1 MAENANISTAT
12 DSRSPRRSRPTPM
25 RYLLMGARLLSS
37 VFRPEFFPLLGF
49 VVLFWFTY
57 MSLLPWSLK
66 GIILLLVL
74 CGTILFPRLTIRFW
88 RQSRGWERHRLRLR
102 ENRFMPYLTY
112 LLYYVFTLH
121 VLNRFHL
128 PHYMSGILIASLLI
142 QGSCLLINTKWKISM
157 HAAGAGGVVG
167 ALFAYSML
175 FYFNPLWWLSL
186 SILLVGL
193 VGSSRMLL
201 RQHNL
206 WQVLAGSLLGI
217 VCAFVGVI
225 FF

>member
-1 MAENANISTAT
+1 MISDTSATAP
-12 DSRSPRRSRPTPM
+12 SPKRQAAIGRRSNAR
-25 RYLLMGARLLSS
+25 RLLVAARWLSS

-49 VVLFWFTY
+49 AVLIMFTY

-66 GIILLLVL
+66 GMILLLVL
-74 CGTILFPRLTIRFW
+74 LGTILLPRLTIRYW
-88 RQSRGWERHRLRLR
+88 RQARGWERHLLRLR
-102 ENRFMPYLTY
+102 QNRFMPYLIY

-167 ALFAYSML
+167 ALIAYSL
-175 FYFNPLWWLSL
+175 IFYFNPLWWLSL
-186 SILLVGL
+186 SIMLAGL
-193 VGSSRMLL
+193 VGTSRMLL
-201 RQHNL
+201 RQHDL
-206 WQVLAGSLLGI
+206 WQVLAGTLLGAT
-217 VCAFVGVI
+217 CAFVGI
-225 FF
+225 FFF

>member
-1 MAENANISTAT
+1 MTNDSFISALSAKHPVTL
-12 DSRSPRRSRPTPM
+12 DRRSNAR
-25 RYLLMGARLLSS
+25 RLLVAARWLSS

-49 VVLFWFTY
+49 AVLFIFTY

-66 GIILLLVL
+66 GMILLLVL
-74 CGTILFPRLTIRFW
+74 LGTILLPRLTVRYW
-88 RQSRGWERHRLRLR
+88 RQARGWERHLLRLR
-102 ENRFMPYLTY
+102 QNRFMPYLIY

-128 PHYMSGILIASLLI
+128 PHYMSGILVASLLI

-167 ALFAYSML
+167 ALIAYSL
-175 FYFNPLWWLSL
+175 VFYFNPLWWLSI
-186 SILLVGL
+186 SILIAGL
-193 VGSSRMLL
+193 VGTSRMIL

-206 WQVLAGSLLGI
+206 WQVVAGTLLGV
-217 VCAFVGVI
+217 VCAFVGI
-225 FF
+225 YFF

>member
-1 MAENANISTAT
+1 
-12 DSRSPRRSRPTPM
+12 
-25 RYLLMGARLLSS
+25 
-37 VFRPEFFPLLGF
+37 
-49 VVLFWFTY
+49 
-57 MSLLPWSLK
+57 
-66 GIILLLVL
+66 
-74 CGTILFPRLTIRFW
+74 
-88 RQSRGWERHRLRLR
+88 
-102 ENRFMPYLTY
+102 
-112 LLYYVFTLH
+112 
-121 VLNRFHL
+121 
-128 PHYMSGILIASLLI
+128 
-142 QGSCLLINTKWKISM
+142 M

-167 ALFAYSML
+167 ALLAYSVL

-217 VCAFVGVI
+217 VCAFVGII

>member
-1 MAENANISTAT
+1 M
-12 DSRSPRRSRPTPM
+12 
-25 RYLLMGARLLSS
+25 
-37 VFRPEFFPLLGF
+37 LGF
-49 VVLFWFTY
+49 AVLFFFTY
-57 MSLLPWSLK
+57 MSLLPWAFKLSVLVMVLM
-66 GIILLLVL
+66 GTVLL
-74 CGTILFPRLTIRFW
+74 PRLTILFW
-88 RQSRGWERHRLRLR
+88 RRSRGWERHLLRLR

-128 PHYMSGILIASLLI
+128 PHYMSGILIASLFI

-167 ALFAYSML
+167 ALLAYSML

-201 RQHNL
+201 PHRYRQGCRNSRS
-206 WQVLAGSLLGI
+206 GTYRNPPRG
-217 VCAFVGVI
+217 G
-225 FF
+225 